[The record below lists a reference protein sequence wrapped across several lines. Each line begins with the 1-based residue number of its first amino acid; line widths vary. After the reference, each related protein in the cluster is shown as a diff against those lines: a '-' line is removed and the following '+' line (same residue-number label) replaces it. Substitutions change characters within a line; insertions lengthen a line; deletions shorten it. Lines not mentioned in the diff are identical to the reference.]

1 MERSVVMK
9 HVEEAHMI
17 FHMLTANKMRSKS
30 NAHENRSNVHK
41 TKNTIQ
47 NQYYLIISSVEIV
60 G

>member
-1 MERSVVMK
+1 MK